1 MRNFLI
7 ISFLLFSSF
16 SNATEKDVDAV
27 VTKKIIGAVR
37 VQETPKIDGILDE
50 EIWKNAPIATDF
62 IQNSPNPGNQPS
74 QKTEVRVL
82 YDNTAMYIGA
92 TMYDVSK
99 DSIMRQLSQRDEEEN
114 TDLFAVFID
123 TYKDGQSG
131 YGFVVHPTGVQWDAR
146 YSQAQGQ
153 DVSWNAVWMSA
164 VSMDEN
170 NWYVEMKIPYSAIR
184 FPEKSIQ
191 EWGINFARKIRRIR
205 EFDFWNEVN
214 PSVNGFVNQWGTLMG
229 VSNIE
234 APVRL
239 MFTPYVAGYVEHYP
253 YNVTGKSNY
262 SQSINGGMDVKYG
275 INDAFTLDMTLI
287 PDFGQV
293 QSDNQVLNLS
303 PFEVQFNENRPF
315 FMEGTELFNKGSL
328 FYSRRLGGTPIN
340 YNTPYNQLNDNE
352 EVIDNPAES
361 QLLNATKISGRTKG
375 GLGIGIFNGITKSM
389 YATVKDTVTEQ
400 TREVLTDPLT
410 NYNIFV
416 LDQNLKNNS
425 YVTLINTN
433 VTRSGSFYDANVTGG
448 MFKLNTKKN
457 VFSLSGRGIV
467 SQKYFSSDS
476 VSLGHKA
483 NFDFVKEGG
492 NFKFGIGYNEIDDTY
507 DPNDLGYLY
516 NNNIR
521 DGYARIG
528 YNIYKPFWKLLEFW
542 SSLST
547 YNARLYNPDKYADF
561 NINTEIGGTFKN
573 WISAGLFYTAEPLET
588 YDFYEPRVWGRF
600 QAWQTSNNFGGW
612 ISSDYR
618 KRIALDLNTNYRK
631 FNAENRYR
639 FNINIGPRIRFSN
652 KFSMVYTLGRY
663 EFVSDEGAALDLN
676 GGGTIIGNDII
687 FGKRNQTT
695 YENVL
700 SANYIFT
707 NKMGLTLRIRHYWSN
722 VKYNS
727 FHVLDENG
735 HLTLSNYDG
744 LDANGESLHNTN
756 FNAFNVDMVY
766 RWVFAP
772 GSEIRMVYKTS
783 LLALNNNIS
792 ATYSENLNKT
802 FEEPQ
807 AQSLSLKVL
816 YYIDYLSL
824 KKKK

>member
-7 ISFLLFSSF
+7 ISFLLFSGF

-27 VTKKIIGAVR
+27 VSKKIIGAVR

-50 EIWKNAPIATDF
+50 EIWKNAPIASDF

-184 FPEKSIQ
+184 FPEKPLQ

-234 APVRL
+234 SPVRL

-253 YNVTGKSNY
+253 YDVKGKSNY

-340 YNTPYNQLNDNE
+340 FNAPYNQLNDNE

-375 GLGIGIFNGITKSM
+375 GLGIGVFNGITKSM
-389 YATVKDTVTEQ
+389 YATIKDTVTEQ

-410 NYNIFV
+410 NYNVFV

-425 YVTLINTN
+425 YVSLINTN

-448 MFKLNTKKN
+448 LFKFNSKKN
-457 VFSLSGRGIV
+457 VFSLAGRGIV
-467 SQKYFSSDS
+467 SQKYFSTDS
-476 VSLGHKA
+476 VSLGHRT

-492 NFKFGIGYNEIDDTY
+492 NFKFGVGYNEIDDTY
-507 DPNDLGYLY
+507 NPNDLGYLY

-521 DGYARIG
+521 DGYAYIG
-528 YNIYKPFWKLLEFW
+528 YNIYKPFWKILQFW
-542 SSLST
+542 SSIKT
-547 YNARLYNPDKYADF
+547 YNARIYNPDKYADF
-561 NINTEIGGTFKN
+561 NINFDVGATFKN
-573 WISAGLFYTAEPLET
+573 WISAGTFYTAEPIET

-618 KRIALDLNTNYRK
+618 KKIALDLNTNYRK
-631 FNAENRYR
+631 FKYQNA
-639 FNINIGPRIRFSN
+639 
-652 KFSMVYTLGRY
+652 KL
-663 EFVSDEGAALDLN
+663 
-676 GGGTIIGNDII
+676 II
-687 FGKRNQTT
+687 
-695 YENVL
+695 
-700 SANYIFT
+700 
-707 NKMGLTLRIRHYWSN
+707 
-722 VKYNS
+722 
-727 FHVLDENG
+727 
-735 HLTLSNYDG
+735 
-744 LDANGESLHNTN
+744 
-756 FNAFNVDMVY
+756 
-766 RWVFAP
+766 
-772 GSEIRMVYKTS
+772 
-783 LLALNNNIS
+783 
-792 ATYSENLNKT
+792 ENLVLKT
-802 FEEPQ
+802 G
-807 AQSLSLKVL
+807 
-816 YYIDYLSL
+816 IDLTSI
-824 KKKK
+824 

>member
-1 MRNFLI
+1 MRNFLF
-7 ISFLLFSSF
+7 ISFLLFSGF

-50 EIWKNAPIATDF
+50 EIWKNAPIASDF

-184 FPEKSIQ
+184 FPEKPVQ

-253 YNVTGKSNY
+253 YDVKGKSNY

-340 YNTPYNQLNDNE
+340 FNAPYNQLNDNE
-352 EVIDNPAES
+352 EVLDNPAES

-375 GLGIGIFNGITKSM
+375 GLGIGVFNGITKSM

-410 NYNIFV
+410 NYNVFV

-425 YVTLINTN
+425 YVSLINTN

-618 KRIALDLNTNYRK
+618 KKIALDINTNYRK

-639 FNINIGPRIRFSN
+639 FNLSVGPRIRFSN

-663 EFVSDEGAALDLN
+663 AFVNDEGAALDLN

-735 HLTLSNYDG
+735 HLTPSNYDG